1 MIASTVAYPLII
13 GHRGVSGYAVEN
25 SSHAFSL
32 AMDLG
37 CDGIE
42 LDVHVTRDRRLVV
55 HHDPVLLSGIVIAE
69 ATLEEVRA
77 VPLPDDTP
85 IPTLEDVFALLAPHM
100 HLFVEVKSLGEDSDD
115 ALLACLSA
123 PGAPDAVHV
132 HAFDHRIL
140 ARLHRKAPALSLG
153 ALSSS
158 YPLDPIGPVLACGA
172 RTLWQEHHLI
182 DEALVTQCRDAGLQ
196 VIAWTVNRAVD
207 ADRLRGLR
215 VAGLCGNWPERL
227 QPPAD

>member
-1 MIASTVAYPLII
+1 MTAAVATFPLII

-32 AMDLG
+32 AIDLG
-37 CDGIE
+37 CDGVE
-42 LDVHVTRDRRLVV
+42 LDVHVTLDRRLVV

-69 ATLEEVRA
+69 ATLDEVRA

-100 HLFVEVKSLGEDSDD
+100 HLFVEVKSLDSASDD
-115 ALLACLSA
+115 ALLDCLRA
-123 PGAPDAVHV
+123 AGAPDAVHV
-132 HAFDHRIL
+132 HSFDHRIL
-140 ARLHRKAPALSLG
+140 ARLHEKAPALSLG

-158 YPLDPIGPVLACGA
+158 YPLDPIGPVLQCGA

-182 DEALVTQCRDAGLQ
+182 DAALIETCRDAGIQ
-196 VIAWTVNRAVD
+196 VIGWTVNAATD
-207 ADRLRGLR
+207 AERLRRLGI
-215 VAGLCGNWPERL
+215 AGLCGNWPERL
-227 QPPAD
+227 RPPID